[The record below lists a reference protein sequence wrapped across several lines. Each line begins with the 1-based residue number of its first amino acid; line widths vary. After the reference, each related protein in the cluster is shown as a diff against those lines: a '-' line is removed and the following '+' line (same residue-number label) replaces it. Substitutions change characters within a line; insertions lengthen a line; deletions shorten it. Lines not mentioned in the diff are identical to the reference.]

1 MCSLPSGGPGRVSYP
16 MLFPQSTYIQRRQ
29 QLRELVGEGL
39 ILIFGNNEAPMN
51 YPANAYKFRQDST
64 FLYFTGQH
72 RDGLVLAIDCATGQ
86 ETLYGDEIDIDDIVW
101 YGSVTSVAE
110 MAAESGIT
118 HTAPLSQLSTLVA
131 PFKGVGGLLH
141 YLPPYRHDILLQLM
155 ELLGKNRQEVMEGRS
170 QRLIDA
176 VVKLR
181 SIKSTEEIAELERAS
196 HIGYLM
202 HTAAMRMATQPGM
215 TEAYIGG
222 QLDGIAASHGSIV
235 SFQSIVSMHGEILH
249 GYPSAAPLEPGRLL
263 LVDAGA
269 ETREHYCSDHTRTTP
284 ISGRFTQQ
292 QRDIYDIVVDCHD
305 LALTHAKPGV
315 KYFDVH
321 LDVCRLMTERLK
333 ALGLMK
339 GDTEEAVQAGA
350 HALFLPH
357 GLGHMMGMDVHDME
371 GLGQIYVGFDA
382 ETRPRL
388 DQFGTNALRFGR
400 RLEVGHVVTD
410 EPGIYFIPDLIDLWQ
425 KEGTNKDFLCF
436 DRINEFRH
444 FGGVRI
450 EDDVLIIPD
459 GCRFLGSE
467 RIPYKAEEVEAF
479 INK

>member
-1 MCSLPSGGPGRVSYP
+1 MYV
-16 MLFPQSTYIQRRQ
+16 QRRRA
-29 QLRELVGEGL
+29 LRELVGTGVVL
-39 ILIFGNNEAPMN
+39 LLGNNDSPMN
-51 YPANAYKFRQDST
+51 YPANAYKYRQDSS

-72 RDGLVLAIDCATGQ
+72 RDGLALAIDCETGE
-86 ETLYGDEIDIDDIVW
+86 ETLVGDEIDIDDIVW
-101 YGSVTSVAE
+101 YGSVTSVGA
-110 MAAESGIT
+110 MAAETGIA
-118 HTAPLSQLSTLVA
+118 HVKPMAWLSEMCA
-131 PFKGVGGLLH
+131 EARAKGRRVH
-141 YLPPYRHDILLQLM
+141 FLPPYRADHKIQLM
-155 ELLGKNRQEVMEGRS
+155 DLLGTHPS
-170 QRLIDA
+170 QQKEAASVELIRA
-176 VVKLR
+176 IVKLR
-181 SIKSTEEIAELERAS
+181 SVKGPEEIAELERAS

-202 HTAAMRMATQPGM
+202 HTAAMRLAVQPGM

-222 QLDGIAASHGSIV
+222 HLDGIAASHGSIC

-249 GYPSAAPLEPGRLL
+249 GYPSPMPLESGRLL
-263 LVDAGA
+263 LCDAGA

-284 ISGRFTQQ
+284 ISGKYTTR
-292 QRDIYDIVVDCHD
+292 QREIYDIVVECHD

-333 ALGLMK
+333 ELGLMR
-339 GDTEEAVQAGA
+339 GDTEEAVQQGA

-371 GLGQIYVGFDA
+371 GLGQTYVGFDE

-410 EPGIYFIPDLIDLWQ
+410 EPGIYFIPDLIDLWRR
-425 KEGTNKDFLCF
+425 EDTNAQFLNF
-436 DRINEFRH
+436 DKIDEYRD

-450 EDDVLIIPD
+450 EDDVLITPD
-459 GCRFLGSE
+459 GCRFLGNE
-467 RIPYKAEEVEAF
+467 RIPYQADEVEAF
-479 INK
+479 IQA

>member
-110 MAAESGIT
+110 MAAESGIA
-118 HTAPLSQLSTLVA
+118 HTAPLSQLPTLVA

-141 YLPPYRHDILLQLM
+141 YLPPYRHDNLLQLM

-181 SIKSTEEIAELERAS
+181 SIKSAEEIAELERAS

-450 EDDVLIIPD
+450 EDDVLITPD

>member
-1 MCSLPSGGPGRVSYP
+1 
-16 MLFPQSTYIQRRQ
+16 MLFSQQTYIERRK
-29 QLRELVGEGL
+29 QLRTDVAEGVI
-39 ILIFGNNEAPMN
+39 ILLGNNDSAMN
-51 YPANAYKFRQDST
+51 YPANAYKFRQDSS

-72 RDGLVLAIDCATGQ
+72 RDGLALVIDCESGQ
-86 ETLYGDEIDIDDIVW
+86 EVFVGDEIDIDDIVW

-110 MAAESGIT
+110 MAEETGIREVRPMAYLAEVCAATKAQGRT
-118 HTAPLSQLSTLVA
+118 VH
-131 PFKGVGGLLH
+131 F
-141 YLPPYRHDILLQLM
+141 LPPYRDDHKIQLM
-155 ELLGKNRQEVMEGRS
+155 DLLGIHPAEQKAVAS
-170 QRLIDA
+170 LKLIHA
-176 VVKLR
+176 IVKQR
-181 SIKSTEEIAELERAS
+181 SIKTAEEIAELERAS
-196 HIGYLM
+196 EIGYDM
-202 HTAAMRMATQPGM
+202 HTTAMRLAVQPGM
-215 TEAYIGG
+215 SEAYIGG
-222 QLDGIAASHGSIV
+222 ILDGIAASRGSIV

-249 GYPSAAPLEPGRLL
+249 GYPSPRALEPGRLL
-263 LVDAGA
+263 LVDCGA

-284 ISGRFTQQ
+284 ISGHFTQK

-315 KYFDVH
+315 KYMDVH

-371 GLGQIYVGFDA
+371 GLGQIYVGFDE

-425 KEGTNKDFLCF
+425 KEGTNAQFLNF
-436 DRINEFRH
+436 EKINEYRD
-444 FGGVRI
+444 FGGIRI
-450 EDDVLIIPD
+450 EDDVLITPD
-459 GCRFLGSE
+459 GCRFLGDK
-467 RIPYKAEEVEAF
+467 RIPYKADEVEEFVKNA
-479 INK
+479 